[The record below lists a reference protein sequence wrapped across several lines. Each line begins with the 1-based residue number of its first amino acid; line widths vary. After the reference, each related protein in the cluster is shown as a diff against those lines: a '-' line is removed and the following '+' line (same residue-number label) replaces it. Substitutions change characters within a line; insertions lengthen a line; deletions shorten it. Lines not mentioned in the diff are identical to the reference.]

1 MCGFMGG
8 IGRRLEVIRGLPWLD
23 RRGPDSHGVW
33 SSREGEVSLLH
44 CRLAIVDTDPRADQP
59 FQNPKLG
66 ITVALNGEI
75 YNYQSLR
82 REFGDYSF
90 RTQSDTEVVVAAYAA
105 HGVAGFRRLRG
116 MFTFALVDET
126 RRRVFLVR
134 DAVGKKPL
142 YILRSKDAVLFGS
155 SVLPLIACGGGVAHI
170 DPASARFYWNRAY
183 VQPHTS
189 VIAEARPVLP
199 GEVIELDWQGLE
211 VGESRCEPSADLLY
225 RGEGAEGVRRNVQ
238 DLLLQSVDRRLENNQ
253 NPAALLSGGI
263 DSTVVSQ
270 IASERVRQ
278 AGRTAPLKVLT
289 LGALIPHTKD
299 EYYARYAARRLG
311 IRLQIIR
318 LNKQRLSDSIFRALS
333 VQDEPLGMPSY
344 FLLHQMVE
352 AAARHGRVLMTGDG
366 GDESFLGYR
375 SPADWLSHAEAIADP
390 TFVRV
395 GPGPSPWMGPWAQD
409 VTGSTLLGH
418 MLAKADRASA
428 EQGVEIRCPLLDWSL
443 MCYLRSLPYEK
454 IAGDGTT
461 KSLLKCQLNAW
472 PEWFVERPKL
482 GFAFNL
488 RWRWAL
494 SRFEGLRELVTDEAI
509 ETFGDLVPHDLRLA
523 SRNWTAK
530 GIMSHFGEAWR
541 LLVWSMFVGRL
552 SEAVH
557 GRAAMAGVLVNA
569 RPAVGKNG

>member
-90 RTQSDTEVVVAAYAA
+90 RTQSDTEVIVAAYSA

-142 YILRSKDAVLFGS
+142 YILRSRDVVLFGS

-170 DPASARFYWNRAY
+170 DPAAARFYWNRAY

-189 VIAEARPVLP
+189 VIKEARPVLP

-211 VGESRCEPSADLLY
+211 VGRSRCEPSAELLY
-225 RGEGAEGVRRNVQ
+225 RGEGTEEVRRNVH
-238 DLLLQSVDRRLENNQ
+238 DLLVQSVDRRLENNQ
-253 NPAALLSGGI
+253 RPAALLSGGI

-278 AGRTAPLKVLT
+278 AGRAAPLKVLT
-289 LGALIPHTKD
+289 LGAFIPHTKD
-299 EYYARYAARRLG
+299 EYYARYAAKRLG

-318 LNKQRLSDSIFRALS
+318 LNKQRLSDSTFRALS

-375 SPADWLSHAEAIADP
+375 SPANWLNHAEGIEEA
-390 TFVRV
+390 TFVKV
-395 GPGPSPWMGPWAQD
+395 GPGPSAWMGPWARD
-409 VTGSTLLGH
+409 VSGSTLLGH
-418 MLAKADRASA
+418 MLTKVDRASA
-428 EQGVEIRCPLLDWSL
+428 EQGVEIRCPLVDWSL

-454 IAGDGTT
+454 IAGNGTL
-461 KSLLKCQLNAW
+461 KPLLKSQLNGW
-472 PEWFVERPKL
+472 PEWFLERPKL

-494 SRFEGLRELVTDEAI
+494 SGFEGLRELVTDEAI
-509 ETFGDLVPHDLRLA
+509 ERFGDLVPHDLRTPP
-523 SRNWTAK
+523 RNWTMK
-530 GIMSHFGEAWR
+530 GIMGRFSEAWR
-541 LLVWSMFVGRL
+541 LLVWSMFLGRL
-552 SEAVH
+552 SEASRGRTAMDVIPVSVH
-557 GRAAMAGVLVNA
+557 S
-569 RPAVGKNG
+569 AVGENI

>member
-59 FQNPKLG
+59 FRNPEFG

-82 REFGDYSF
+82 SEYVEYSF
-90 RTQSDTEVVVAAYAA
+90 CTQSDTEVIVAAYLT
-105 HGVAGFRRLRG
+105 HGVDGFRRLRG

-142 YILRSKDAVLFGS
+142 YVLRSNNAVLFGS
-155 SVLPLIACGGGVAHI
+155 SVLPLIACGEGAAHI
-170 DPASARFYWNRAY
+170 DSAAARFYWNRAY
-183 VQPHTS
+183 VQPHAS
-189 VIAEARPVLP
+189 VIKEARPVLP
-199 GEVIELDWQGLE
+199 GEVIELDWRGLE
-211 VGESRCEPSADLLY
+211 VGRSRCEPSADLLY
-225 RGEGAEGVRRNVQ
+225 RGEGSEEVRRNVH
-238 DLLLQSVDRRLENNQ
+238 DLLVQSVDSRLENNQ
-253 NPAALLSGGI
+253 HPAALLSGGI

-270 IASERVRQ
+270 IASERVRR
-278 AGRTAPLKVLT
+278 AGRAAPLKVLT
-289 LGALIPHTKD
+289 LGALIPNTKD

-311 IRLQIIR
+311 IQLQIIR
-318 LNKQRLSDSIFRALS
+318 LNKQRLSDSINRALS

-375 SPADWLSHAEAIADP
+375 SPADWLSHTEAIEDP
-390 TFVRV
+390 TFVEV
-395 GPGPSPWMGPWAQD
+395 GPGPSTWMGPWARD
-409 VTGSTLLGH
+409 VSGSTLLGH

-443 MCYLRSLPYEK
+443 MCYLRSLPYEM
-454 IAGDGTT
+454 IAGNGAS
-461 KSLLKCQLNAW
+461 KSLLKAQLNGW
-472 PEWFVERPKL
+472 PEWFLERPKL

-494 SRFEGLRELVTDEAI
+494 SSFDGLRELVTNEAI
-509 ETFGDLVPHDLRLA
+509 ETFGELVPHDLRA
-523 SRNWTAK
+523 PTQNWTMK
-530 GIMSHFGEAWR
+530 GIIGHFGEAWR
-541 LLVWSMFVGRL
+541 LLVWSMFLGRL
-552 SEAVH
+552 SEA
-557 GRAAMAGVLVNA
+557 GRARGAIHDMPVST
-569 RPAVGKNG
+569 RSAVRESI